1 MKITA
6 PLSRVEE
13 IEPLVAAGADEF
25 YCSAVPTDW
34 LQRFGSSAVSRR
46 LFGSLANDS
55 DLELAIERVQGL
67 GKELSLVMNAQHYT
81 SEQLDSLL
89 RLAERFAHQGGDAVI
104 VGDPT
109 LLGLIGA
116 EGFDFGIHLSSIASC
131 RNRQSVEFFREL
143 GATRIIFPRD
153 MTLKEMARM
162 TTRFPDLQFEAFVLN
177 DGCVFEEGVCHSIHL
192 PGQLGG
198 AICMDNYSYRYQRTD
213 GALLSTKEQDVL
225 NYNDSRYAQ
234 WLWYRFGC
242 GFSVTEDGYPYGP
255 CGLCALPKLRDMG
268 AVSVK
273 IAGRDAPLERKEKSV
288 ALVRKVIDRM
298 NTNEKEMGV
307 MDFAQGI
314 RRKPD
319 LCAHGQMCYYP
330 EVVRH
335 QKYRKSASADP
346 GVGLIARG

>member
-6 PLSRVEE
+6 PLSRLEE

-25 YCSAVPTDW
+25 YCSVVPTDW
-34 LQRFGSSAVSRR
+34 QQQFGSSAVSRR
-46 LFGSLANDS
+46 LFGNLANDS

-67 GKELSLVMNAQHYT
+67 GKQLSLVMNAQHYT

-89 RLAERFAHQGGDAVI
+89 RLAERFAHRGGDAVI

-116 EGFDFGIHLSSIASC
+116 EGFDFGIHLSSIAAC
-131 RNRQSVEFFREL
+131 RNRQSADFFREL

-162 TTRFPDLQFEAFVLN
+162 TNALPELEFEAFVLN

-192 PGQLGG
+192 PGPMGG
-198 AICMDNYSYRYQRTD
+198 AICMDNYRYRYLRDDAAPLTTQEQQ
-213 GALLSTKEQDVL
+213 ALEH
-225 NYNDSRYAQ
+225 NDSRYAQ

-242 GFSVTEDGYPYGP
+242 GFSVTKAGYPYGP
-255 CGLCALPKLRDMG
+255 CGICALPRLNQPNF
-268 AVSVK
+268 VSVK
-273 IAGRDAPLERKEKSV
+273 IAGRDAPLVRKEKSV
-288 ALVRKVIDRM
+288 ALVRQVLDRM
-298 NTNEKEMGV
+298 ASGAAEAEV

-314 RRKPD
+314 RGDPE
-319 LCAHGQMCYYP
+319 LCSHGKMCYYP
-330 EVVRH
+330 EVVNRAGPATGS
-335 QKYRKSASADP
+335 R
-346 GVGLIARG
+346 VIARG